1 RRAPGRH
8 SCGSRIRASPACGRR
23 SSGSTTISCPR
34 PHFARPDDMPFLD
47 TLAGPHSIGLFGHT
61 LALGPSGASAAI
73 GWALFAA
80 GAFFAVR
87 ERMTGKS
94 IGALSPLVAAAIT
107 LAAMSAGLGLLLG
120 ESYPDFA
127 RVFCFPYAL
136 LALAVAVLG
145 RALHAGGR
153 PIGGEE

>member
-1 RRAPGRH
+1 M
-8 SCGSRIRASPACGRR
+8 SP
-23 SSGSTTISCPR
+23 I
-34 PHFARPDDMPFLD
+34 DV
-47 TLAGPHSIGLFGHT
+47 LAGAHTVHLFGYT
-61 LALGPSGASAAI
+61 LALGPNGASAVV
-73 GWALFAA
+73 GWVLFAA
-80 GAFFAVR
+80 GALFAVR

-94 IGALSPLVAAAIT
+94 LAVLSPLVGAGIT

-127 RVFCFPYAL
+127 RV
-136 LALAVAVLG
+136 AVLG

>member
-1 RRAPGRH
+1 MALL
-8 SCGSRIRASPACGRR
+8 
-23 SSGSTTISCPR
+23 
-34 PHFARPDDMPFLD
+34 DM
-47 TLAGPHSIGLFGHT
+47 LAGPHSVRLFGYT
-61 LALGPSGASAAI
+61 LAVGPGGASAVI

-80 GAFFAVR
+80 GALFAVR

-94 IGALSPLVAAAIT
+94 IGALTPLVAAGIT

-127 RVFCFPYAL
+127 RIFCFPYAL

-145 RALHAGGR
+145 RALPAGGR

>member
-1 RRAPGRH
+1 MALHDLLG
-8 SCGSRIRASPACGRR
+8 
-23 SSGSTTISCPR
+23 
-34 PHFARPDDMPFLD
+34 
-47 TLAGPHSIGLFGHT
+47 GPHSIQLFGYT
-61 LALGPSGASAAI
+61 LALGPKGASAAI
-73 GWALFAA
+73 GWVLFAA

-94 IGALSPLVAAAIT
+94 VGALTPLVAAAIT

-127 RVFCFPYAL
+127 RIFCFPYAL

-153 PIGGEE
+153 PIGEE

>member
-1 RRAPGRH
+1 M
-8 SCGSRIRASPACGRR
+8 AS
-23 SSGSTTISCPR
+23 
-34 PHFARPDDMPFLD
+34 LD
-47 TLAGPHSIGLFGHT
+47 LLGGPHSIQLFGHT
-61 LALGPSGASAAI
+61 LALGPNGVSAVI
-73 GWALFAA
+73 GWVLFAA

-87 ERMTGKS
+87 ERMTGKAL
-94 IGALSPLVAAAIT
+94 GALSPLVAAAIT

-136 LALAVAVLG
+136 LALAAAGLG

-153 PIGGEE
+153 PIGEE